1 MSAMTRHLTLIRNV
15 LFVLC
20 LVPALWLVWGFFQHR
35 LGANPFEVL
44 TRDTGLWTLRLL
56 LLTLLVRP
64 LAEQLGQPGLLR
76 LRRMLGLYSFFYAGL
91 HMLTY
96 LWFDQF
102 FDWGEIGLDIAKRPY
117 ITIGMLAFVLL
128 IPLAATSTRAMMRR
142 LGRRWQ
148 SLHRLVYLIAPMG
161 VVHFLLLVK
170 ADILEPLIYAGLL
183 GLLLGY
189 RGWRS
194 RALHLARAPA
204 GR

>member
-1 MSAMTRHLTLIRNV
+1 MQPSSRQIL
-15 LFVLC
+15 LFRIILFALC
-20 LVPALWLVWGFFQHR
+20 LLPALWLTWSFLQHR

-64 LAEQLGQPGLLR
+64 LAEQLKQPWLLR
-76 LRRMLGLYSFFYAGL
+76 LRRQLGLFSFFYACL

-102 FDWGEIGLDIAKRPY
+102 FDWGEIAVDIAKRPY
-117 ITIGMLAFVLL
+117 ITIGMLAFLLL
-128 IPLAATSTRAMMRR
+128 IPLAATSTRRMMRR

-148 SLHRLVYLIAPMG
+148 QLHRLIYLIAPLG

-170 ADILEPLIYAGLL
+170 ADIREPLIYAGLVA
-183 GLLLGY
+183 LLLAY
-189 RGWRS
+189 RWRAAGG
-194 RALHLARAPA
+194 RLMGVPAR
-204 GR
+204 R